1 MNQPTMYDTVRVD
14 PAPEAQSRID
24 PITGKADEFLED
36 ENFSYSGYQITREE
50 FFAHAREPAL
60 CICGNRLYVN
70 KVCQHKAP
78 DTSRVL
84 VMVNS
89 EQKKI
94 ILKPC
99 SEELKD
105 SVPWTTAKGNTRHI
119 LCKPAFCALISAL
132 TGWDLNNRYKMIG
145 KLVRNKGDRLFLFDL
160 NAALIYPRKA
170 TLDESGNVI
179 HSSITREPV
188 YMESWRHQF
197 GLPVEEHERTY
208 AINRF
213 DEYVVI
219 SVQTKPPQTQSH
231 PQLDREENED
241 GVIEN
246 DQRPSDNP

>member
-1 MNQPTMYDTVRVD
+1 MFDMPGAE
-14 PAPEAQSRID
+14 PAPEEQTRID
-24 PITGKADEFLED
+24 PATGKADEFVTD
-36 ENFSYSGYQITREE
+36 ENFSYAGYQITREE

-70 KVCQHKAP
+70 KVCQRKAP

-84 VMVNS
+84 IMVNS
-89 EQKKI
+89 QQKKI

-99 SEELKD
+99 SEEIKD
-105 SVPWTTAKGNTRHI
+105 SVPWTTAKGNMRHI

-145 KLVRNKGDRLFLFDL
+145 KLVRNKGERLFIFDL

-170 TLDESGNVI
+170 TLDESGNVV
-179 HSSITREPV
+179 SSRINREPV

-213 DEYVVI
+213 DDYVVI
-219 SVQTKPPQTQSH
+219 SVQTKPPQTQSR
-231 PQLDREENED
+231 PQLEREENND

-246 DQRPSDNP
+246 SQPPRDNP

>member
-1 MNQPTMYDTVRVD
+1 MEQQMTFD
-14 PAPEAQSRID
+14 APGAEMPPEETARID
-24 PITGKADEFLED
+24 PATGKADEFTTD
-36 ENFSYSGYQITREE
+36 ENFSYAGYQITREE

-70 KVCQHKAP
+70 KVCLHKAP

-84 VMVNS
+84 IMVNS
-89 EQKKI
+89 EQKKV

-99 SEELKD
+99 SEEIKD
-105 SVPWTTAKGNTRHI
+105 SVPWVTAKGNMRHI
-119 LCKPAFCALISAL
+119 LCKPAFCALISTL

-145 KLVRNKGDRLFLFDL
+145 KLVRNRGERLFIFDL

-170 TLDESGNVI
+170 SLDGAGNVVRG
-179 HSSITREPV
+179 SINREPV

-213 DEYVVI
+213 DNYVVI
-219 SVQTKPPQTQSH
+219 NVAPKVSQVQAR
-231 PQLDREENED
+231 PQLDREEIENGNHED
-241 GVIEN
+241 G
-246 DQRPSDNP
+246 